1 MPKKLTRTETVE
13 KMQNIYFYLDLAEKI
28 ALVRRGDK
36 IKLRATTRT
45 KSLFLDKIEINTY
58 IQYIVKED
66 KKTYIR

>member
-1 MPKKLTRTETVE
+1 
-13 KMQNIYFYLDLAEKI
+13 MQNIYFYLDLAEKI
-28 ALVRRGDK
+28 VRRGDK

-58 IQYIVKED
+58 VQYIVKED

>member
-1 MPKKLTRTETVE
+1 
-13 KMQNIYFYLDLAEKI
+13 MQNIYFYLDLAEKI

-58 IQYIVKED
+58 VQYIVKED